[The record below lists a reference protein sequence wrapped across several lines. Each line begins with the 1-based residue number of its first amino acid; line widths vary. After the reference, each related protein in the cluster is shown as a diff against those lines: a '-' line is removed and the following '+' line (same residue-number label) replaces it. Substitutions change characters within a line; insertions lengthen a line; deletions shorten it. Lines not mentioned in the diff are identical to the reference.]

1 MEYKANIHDAI
12 KVEAFDKMVRAW
24 DSPASEA
31 VKAKCLVTI
40 MEQTLEITGGKD
52 NG

>member
-1 MEYKANIHDAI
+1 MEYRASIHDAI

-31 VKAKCLVTI
+31 VKIRCLVTI
-40 MEQTLEITGGKD
+40 MEQTVELTEGGKS
-52 NG
+52 